1 MTGRNRKHGIIDSL
15 PADLKAAVEQMM
27 QNDFTYQEIAEYI
40 KENGFDISVTSVWR
54 HAKNLNATLQTLKM
68 AQENFRTIMEE
79 IGKYPQMDTSEG
91 IIRLLSHH
99 ILERIQGMNENEMKA
114 VDPVDLMRQTTA
126 LVRAATYKS
135 HVDLKNK
142 EILDSGYEAIKK
154 MVFESMAKE
163 RPDLYEEVRLFLD
176 SKKEE

>member
-1 MTGRNRKHGIIDSL
+1 MTKNRKHSIIDSL
-15 PADLKAAVEQMM
+15 PGNLKEAVEQMM
-27 QNDFTYQEIAEYI
+27 QNDFTYQEIADFI
-40 KENGFDISVTSVWR
+40 KENGFDISITSVWR
-54 HAKNLNATLQTLKM
+54 HARNLNATLQTLKM

-99 ILERIQGMNENEMKA
+99 LLERIQGMGQEELALM
-114 VDPVDLMRQTTA
+114 DPVDLMRQTTA

-135 HVDLKNK
+135 QVDLKNK

-154 MVFESMAKE
+154 MVFESMGKE
-163 RPDLYEEVRLFLD
+163 RPDLYEEVRAFLD
-176 SKKEE
+176 SKKEES